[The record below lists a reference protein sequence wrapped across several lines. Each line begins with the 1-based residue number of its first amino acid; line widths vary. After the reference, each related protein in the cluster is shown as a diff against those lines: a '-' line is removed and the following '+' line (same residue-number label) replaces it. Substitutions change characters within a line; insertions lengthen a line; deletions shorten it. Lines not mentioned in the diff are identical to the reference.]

1 MHFEDSKTPT
11 DIRLIKHDLA
21 IKTPGTHERR
31 VKHIRTVCGRDDH
44 NVGLLIKAIHLN
56 QQLVERLLAFV
67 IASGAR
73 IVSLA
78 AYRVYLVDKDDARH
92 MFFSFFEKVTHPC
105 CPNPDEHFH
114 KFRSTDT
121 IESNA
126 RLSSYCTRDQRFACA
141 RRTDQQH
148 SLGNTRPYSNET
160 FRIF

>member
-11 DIRLIKHDLA
+11 NIRLIKHDLA

-67 IASGAR
+67 VAPGAR

-78 AYRVYLVDKDDARH
+78 AYRVYLVDKEDARH
-92 MFFSFFEKVTHPC
+92 MFFGLFEKVTHPRSS
-105 CPNPDEHFH
+105 NADEHFH
-114 KFRSTDT
+114 EFRSTDA
-121 IESNA
+121 IESDA
-126 RLSSYCTRDQRFACA
+126 RFSGYCTRDQRFACA
-141 RRTDQQH
+141 RRTDQQ
-148 SLGNTRPYSNET
+148 
-160 FRIF
+160 